1 MMPAIHPFLWLS
13 KAIFIA
19 LQIVPRFSQRGNNG
33 NNNNNSNQG
42 GTSAQN
48 LDVRSAMIV
57 WAKGFFI
64 WRGGRRKSLKVE
76 KSATFLSRNNHVRIM
91 TTIY

>member
-1 MMPAIHPFLWLS
+1 MMLAIHPFLRLS
-13 KAIFIA
+13 QTIFIA
-19 LQIVPRFSQRGNNG
+19 LQIVLRFSQRGNNG

-57 WAKGFFI
+57 WAKGFLY
-64 WRGGRRKSLKVE
+64 GEGEEKKS
-76 KSATFLSRNNHVRIM
+76 KS
-91 TTIY
+91 